1 MAPSW
6 VCLPLSLRID
16 CACDFFADVLGTVS
30 LGKPSSAALEKLC
43 ADTEALLDQA
53 SGKPGSATAFV
64 STQWD
69 FLREG
74 ER

>member
-1 MAPSW
+1 M
-6 VCLPLSLRID
+6 
-16 CACDFFADVLGTVS
+16 S

-53 SGKPGSATAFV
+53 AAKTGSAAAFV
-64 STQWD
+64 STRWD
-69 FLREG
+69 FLKEA